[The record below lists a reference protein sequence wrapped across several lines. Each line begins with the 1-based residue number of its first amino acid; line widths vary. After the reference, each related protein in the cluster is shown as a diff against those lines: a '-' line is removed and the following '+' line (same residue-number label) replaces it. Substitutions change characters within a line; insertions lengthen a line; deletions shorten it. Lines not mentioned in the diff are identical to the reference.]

1 LPDEAA
7 DQLYALRPADFT
19 AARDA
24 LARAEAD
31 RVTAVAIKSLRKPSL
46 VAWALN
52 QLVRQ
57 ERSSVEELIALGNEL
72 REAQAALEGD
82 ALRALGR
89 QRHQLVRAV
98 AGQAA
103 QVAHAN
109 GHPLS
114 PALVDQVATS
124 LDAALTDPGNAAQ
137 LLSGRL
143 TGALE
148 YAGLGEA
155 PAPTLTIVRDKAKKP
170 VAAMGTATEKAAAKA
185 AERAREKEVKLAQ
198 AAIAAAEREF
208 VAAERVRL
216 KAREVLAAT
225 HLRAGIAQE
234 ALQAANEEWDNAR
247 ADEDAAVLAE
257 HKAAKSSEIAS
268 LRLEQA
274 RAHAST
280 LDP

>member
-1 LPDEAA
+1 MAPQPLDAVA
-7 DQLYALRPADFT
+7 DQLYALPPEEFT

-24 LARAEAD
+24 LAKAQPA
-31 RVTAVAIKSLRKPSL
+31 AAKAIKGLRKPSL

-52 QLVRQ
+52 QLVRE
-57 ERSSVEELIALGNEL
+57 ERSSVEELIALGGEL

-114 PALVDQVATS
+114 STLVDQVATS
-124 LDAALTDPGNAAQ
+124 LDAALTDPASAAA
-137 LLSGRL
+137 LLEGRL
-143 TGALE
+143 TSALD
-148 YAGLGEA
+148 YAGLGETRE
-155 PAPTLTIVRDKAKKP
+155 PALALVRDEQPAQPRQSAK
-170 VAAMGTATEKAAAKA
+170 EKA
-185 AERAREKEVKLAQ
+185 AERAHAKEVQ
-198 AAIAAAEREF
+198 AARAAVAAAEREF
-208 VAAERVRL
+208 AAAERVRL

-268 LRLEQA
+268 LHLEQA
-274 RAHAST
+274 RTHAET
-280 LDP
+280 LTP